1 MNTFIWAGSR
11 KKTAEKQHGIIELK
25 WSKKK
30 ASAATTKTMDGGETT
45 TNEKQNKSSSVR
57 LYLYIIYIDPE
68 PSETNADG
76 WCLAYELTCMSMC
89 VYALL
94 HLDNA
99 CTLCCSALFSSLF
112 FPLLYSIGSS
122 WPVAVQ
128 TWFLAPGRSTLY
140 VYIYRFL
147 LVPFFCFLSFFF
159 FGDLSFDIN
168 RHQLIWCAV
177 LYDYHLFLIPL
188 SSWAFPVALFCFGM
202 SFASDS

>member
-1 MNTFIWAGSR
+1 LSTIGERKRRKVAWKSSGSSEAR
-11 KKTAEKQHGIIELK
+11 KGI
-25 WSKKK
+25 SNNNKKK
-30 ASAATTKTMDGGETT
+30 NREQK
-45 TNEKQNKSSSVR
+45 NKQLGPSVS
-57 LYLYIIYIDPE
+57 YFYIQYIDAE
-68 PSETNADG
+68 LSETNADG

-140 VYIYRFL
+140 VYI
-147 LVPFFCFLSFFF
+147 
-159 FGDLSFDIN
+159 
-168 RHQLIWCAV
+168 
-177 LYDYHLFLIPL
+177 
-188 SSWAFPVALFCFGM
+188 
-202 SFASDS
+202 

>member
-1 MNTFIWAGSR
+1 KNR
-11 KKTAEKQHGIIELK
+11 EQKNKQLGP
-25 WSKKK
+25 
-30 ASAATTKTMDGGETT
+30 
-45 TNEKQNKSSSVR
+45 SVS
-57 LYLYIIYIDPE
+57 YFYIQYIDAE
-68 PSETNADG
+68 LSETNADG

-147 LVPFFCFLSFFF
+147 LVPLFCFLPFF

-168 RHQLIWCAV
+168 RHQLI
-177 LYDYHLFLIPL
+177 
-188 SSWAFPVALFCFGM
+188 
-202 SFASDS
+202 